1 MRRRKK
7 MERGKRRNR
16 KLVILE
22 IPLDL
27 VEEVCDGVVPIQLR
41 PILTLWS
48 ALDEHF
54 KRFHNKKTD
63 INMAVEKKLSKPN
76 KSSKQTNKQTKPQNK
91 QKIENTRYRRSV
103 EIPWKYMTY
112 EAHKLAQL
120 LSHFCRVQRLWTLI
134 LILNF

>member
-41 PILTLWS
+41 PILALWS
-48 ALDEHF
+48 ALDEHL
-54 KRFHNKKTD
+54 KRFHNNKTW
-63 INMAVEKKLSKPN
+63 P
-76 KSSKQTNKQTKPQNK
+76 
-91 QKIENTRYRRSV
+91 
-103 EIPWKYMTY
+103 
-112 EAHKLAQL
+112 
-120 LSHFCRVQRLWTLI
+120 
-134 LILNF
+134 